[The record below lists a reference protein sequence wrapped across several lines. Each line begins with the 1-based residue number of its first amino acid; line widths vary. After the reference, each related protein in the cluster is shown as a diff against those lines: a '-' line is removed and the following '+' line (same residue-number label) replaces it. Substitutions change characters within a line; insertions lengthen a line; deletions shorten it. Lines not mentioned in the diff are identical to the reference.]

1 MEPNMS
7 LWSEIM
13 TTANKPLSLVA
24 LLLLLAATWILPG
37 SEIAKN
43 DPKLFSILLGLCIVG
58 VFVVAIF
65 EISSKNK
72 KEKITQ
78 AQESTT
84 LAETL
89 GQCVADASRAHISN
103 LEILE
108 ERVQA
113 YARLA
118 LFVKGQNGIT
128 NAEFRALASE
138 AIIHYASTQG
148 GCKKSDINDVIAE
161 LGV

>member
-1 MEPNMS
+1 MKPQMS

-37 SEIAKN
+37 SQLATNE
-43 DPKLFSILLGLCIVG
+43 PKQFSLLLGLCIIG
-58 VFVVAIF
+58 VFLVAIF
-65 EISSKNK
+65 EIASKSK
-72 KEKITQ
+72 KAKIIQT
-78 AQESTT
+78 QESTT

-103 LEILE
+103 LEIPE

-118 LFVKGQNGIT
+118 LFVKGQDGVT
-128 NAEFRALASE
+128 NAEFRELASK
-138 AIIHYASTQG
+138 AILHYACTQG
-148 GCKKSDINDVIAE
+148 GCIKSELNEYINE